1 MLNAS
6 FYFGKSNLTGKPW
19 KLVSWAVFFFMLLDT
34 DTLQHYKQFRFLF
47 KVHILQE
54 EFDYTD
60 EDSKT

>member
-1 MLNAS
+1 MEIS
-6 FYFGKSNLTGKPW
+6 FLGC
-19 KLVSWAVFFFMLLDT
+19 FFFMLLDT

-47 KVHILQE
+47 KVPILQE